1 MPRLENDL
9 LLWTI
14 LRGLHPQIKA
24 VVIQQQKDIKT
35 VADLLEMAKLAE
47 SAGLGGEEGS
57 VNDTRMTKLM
67 DEVRAG
73 REEVQQ
79 LSARVSRMSVAASQP
94 GSPTPERRQ
103 YRVSFQEPTPSTLRN
118 AGPPT
123 YNRGA
128 RMFRGQSRPFNNGV
142 GQQFFN
148 RVQVCRRVRV
158 SVVIVIM
165 HTINVQR

>member
-1 MPRLENDL
+1 MNDPS
-9 LLWTI
+9 
-14 LRGLHPQIKA
+14 RFHPQIKA

-47 SAGLGGEEGS
+47 SAGLGEEDGS

-79 LSARVSRMSVAASQP
+79 LSARVSRMSVAAAAQP
-94 GSPTPERRQ
+94 RSPTPDRRQ

-123 YNRGA
+123 YNRGG
-128 RMFRGQSRPFNNGV
+128 RMFRGQSRTFNNGV
-142 GQQFFN
+142 GHQFF
-148 RVQVCRRVRV
+148 QPGTGMPLGPCVRCDRY
-158 SVVIVIM
+158 
-165 HTINVQR
+165 HALL